1 MKVFQ
6 IKLSSLLSSTLLFLK
21 CTANFLFSQ
30 TLDGLDIESL
40 NVDHIRGQLGIV
52 SQEPVLFDRTI
63 AENIMYGDNER
74 KVSMDEVVEAAKM
87 ANIHTFIASLPQV
100 GNC

>member
-1 MKVFQ
+1 MFTFRIEPTCIVD
-6 IKLSSLLSSTLLFLK
+6 TL
-21 CTANFLFSQ
+21 LFSQ

-87 ANIHTFIASLPQV
+87 ANIHTFIAQLPQV
-100 GNC
+100 SSNF